1 MRLLVI
7 GGNGFIGRPLVREL
21 RSGGHE
27 VAVFHRRAD
36 SGVDADGVTHME
48 GNRNRLPE
56 YRKEFQ
62 RFKPNVIVDLVLSSE
77 GQARQ
82 LMETAMGLTRRVVVA
97 SSMDVYRAW
106 GMFKGI
112 EPGALEPIPITEE
125 SPVRSTRQLYHPEE
139 LQRLQGVFSW
149 VDEGYDKIAVEEVVM
164 NDADVAGT
172 VVRLPMIHGPGDR
185 LHRFHPVLK
194 RIADGRPS
202 LLLSDVAGA
211 WRAPRGYVD
220 NVAHAIALAATTKKA
235 ARRIY
240 NVCEEPN
247 LSELEWQK
255 AIVEQMKWRGKI
267 VTLPPERTPRH
278 LLVPANLMQQV
289 VVSSARIRK
298 ELGYKEAVDTG
309 EAIRRTIAWEQ
320 QNPPESIDA
329 KQFDYQAEDRALS
342 DGSGFE

>member
-1 MRLLVI
+1 MRILVI
-7 GGNGFIGRPLVREL
+7 GGNGFIGTPLVREL
-21 RSGGHE
+21 RSDGHQ
-27 VAVFHRRAD
+27 VAVFHRRAHA
-36 SGVDADGVTHME
+36 GIDADGVTQIE

-62 RFKPNVIVDLVLSSE
+62 QFKPNVIVDLVLSSE

-82 LMETAMGLTRRVVVA
+82 LMETAMGVTRRVVVA

-106 GMFKGI
+106 GMLHGI

-125 SPVRSTRQLYHPEE
+125 SPVRSTRQLYAPEH
-139 LQRLQGVFSW
+139 LAKMQGVFSW
-149 VDEGYDKIAVEEVVM
+149 IDEGYDKIAVEEVVM
-164 NDADVAGT
+164 NDADVVGT
-172 VVRLPMIHGPGDR
+172 VVRLPMIYGPGDR
-185 LHRFHPVLK
+185 LHRLHPVLK

-202 LLLSDVAGA
+202 LLLSDVSAA
-211 WRAPRGYVD
+211 WRGPRGYVD
-220 NVAHAIALAATTKKA
+220 NVAHAIALAATSKKS

-255 AIVEQMKWRGKI
+255 AIVEQMNWRGKI

-278 LLVPANLMQQV
+278 LLVPASLMQQV

-298 ELGYKEAVDTG
+298 ELGYKEIVERG
-309 EAIRRTIAWEQ
+309 EAIRRTVAWEL
-320 QNPPESIDA
+320 QNPPETIDA
-329 KQFDYQAEDRALS
+329 KQFDYQAEDAAMEA
-342 DGSGFE
+342 SG